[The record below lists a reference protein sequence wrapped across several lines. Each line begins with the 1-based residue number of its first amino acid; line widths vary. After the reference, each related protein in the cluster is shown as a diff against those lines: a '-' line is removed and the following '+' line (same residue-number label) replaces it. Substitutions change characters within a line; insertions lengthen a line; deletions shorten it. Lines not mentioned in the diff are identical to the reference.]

1 MATEKEK
8 ENFQFQLLSKEIQHL
23 KELLDEK
30 DRGKDKALEMQAAF
44 YEKDKLEQDK
54 RIEKLTNKNNQ
65 LIGMGIFILF
75 AIAVGTLIATSFKK

>member
-44 YEKDKLEQDK
+44 YEKDKLAQDK

-75 AIAVGTLIATSFKK
+75 AIAVGTFIAAVIKK